1 MIRTQHFI
9 SRGLYHWAG
18 GESAQ
23 RCKDGPRDAARVC
36 ELRMETFVL
45 RQDKDQSK

>member
-18 GESAQ
+18 GGVGTEMQ
-23 RCKDGPRDAARVC
+23 RPRDAARVC